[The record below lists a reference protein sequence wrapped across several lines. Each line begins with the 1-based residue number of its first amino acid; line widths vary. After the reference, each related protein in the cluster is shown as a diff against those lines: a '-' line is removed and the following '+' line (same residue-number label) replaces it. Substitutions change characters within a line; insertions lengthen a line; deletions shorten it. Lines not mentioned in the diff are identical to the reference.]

1 MKPSLIPIACST
13 ALALMAAEPAA
24 TPVAPVDVR
33 QPTRAGMP
41 IGAVG
46 VADPD
51 RLSCK
56 REAVVGS
63 RRKEKICDTKDGWQ
77 RRQDIAQQQ
86 MDYGRWTTG
95 DAMPRN

>member
-1 MKPSLIPIACST
+1 MLVLIS

-33 QPTRAGMP
+33 QPTKTSMP

-63 RRKEKICDTKDGWQ
+63 RRKDKICDTKDGWQ
-77 RRQDIAQQQ
+77 KRQDMAQQI
-86 MDYGRWTTG
+86 MDDYRTTG
-95 DAMPRN
+95 DAKPR

>member
-1 MKPSLIPIACST
+1 MLVLIS

-33 QPTRAGMP
+33 QPTRTGMP

-51 RLSCK
+51 RLTCK
-56 REAVVGS
+56 REAIVGS

-77 RRQDIAQQQ
+77 KRQDMAQQI
-86 MDYGRWTTG
+86 MDGARTTG
-95 DAMPRN
+95 DSKPR

>member
-1 MKPSLIPIACST
+1 LVLIS

-33 QPTRAGMP
+33 QPTKTSMP

-63 RRKEKICDTKDGWQ
+63 RRKDKICDTKDGWQ
-77 RRQDIAQQQ
+77 KRQDMAQQI
-86 MDYGRWTTG
+86 MDDYRTTG
-95 DAMPRN
+95 DAKPR

>member
-1 MKPSLIPIACST
+1 MLVLIS

-33 QPTRAGMP
+33 QPTRTSMP

-63 RRKEKICDTKDGWQ
+63 RRKDKICDTKDGWQ
-77 RRQDIAQQQ
+77 KRQDMAQKI
-86 MDYGRWTTG
+86 MDDYRTTG
-95 DAMPRN
+95 DSKPR

>member
-1 MKPSLIPIACST
+1 MLVLIS
-13 ALALMAAEPAA
+13 ALAMLAIEPAPA
-24 TPVAPVDVR
+24 PASAPVEMR
-33 QPTRAGMP
+33 QPARTSIP

-46 VADPD
+46 LADPD

-77 RRQDIAQQQ
+77 KRQDVAQQQ
-86 MDYGRWTTG
+86 MDSTRWG
-95 DAMPRN
+95 NGGSKPQ

>member
-1 MKPSLIPIACST
+1 LVLIS

-33 QPTRAGMP
+33 QPTKTSMP

-77 RRQDIAQQQ
+77 KRQDMAQQQ
-86 MDYGRWTTG
+86 MDSTRWGTG
-95 DAMPRN
+95 DSKPK